1 MILNYLIEGI
11 FFSNHSID
19 STSEPKVISSPVIQ
33 QSEQYRG
40 FGDTSSSSSSQNTSG
55 KMFDPFES
63 FRRNK
68 GQAYI
73 QRIRDARRD

>member
-1 MILNYLIEGI
+1 MNLIL
-11 FFSNHSID
+11 
-19 STSEPKVISSPVIQ
+19 EPKVTSPVIQ

-40 FGDTSSSSSSQNTSG
+40 FGDTTNTPA